1 MFRPM
6 RRKKNEISR
15 EAAEELLRTS
25 RRGVLAV
32 IGDEGYPYAV
42 PVNYYYDSENQRIIF
57 HGSRVGH
64 KADAI
69 QNCDKVCF
77 TVFGNERVKGEAWAP
92 YVQSTVVFG
101 RCRMIENRE
110 ETLAEV
116 KRLAMKYYPDEETAE
131 EEIARSGNAVQ
142 IYEIEIEH
150 ISGKEVQER

>member
-15 EAAEELLRTS
+15 EAAEELLRIS

-32 IGDEGYPYAV
+32 IGDDGYPYAV
-42 PVNYYYDSENQRIIF
+42 PVDYYYDSENQRIIF

-69 QNCDKVCF
+69 RNCDKVCF
-77 TVFGNERVKGEAWAP
+77 TVFGNETVKGEAWAP
-92 YVQSTVVFG
+92 YVHSTLVFG

>member
-32 IGDEGYPYAV
+32 IGDDGYPYAV
-42 PVNYYYDSENQRIIF
+42 PVNYYYDSENRRIIF

-69 QNCDKVCF
+69 RNCDKVCF
-77 TVFGNERVKGEAWAP
+77 TVFGNETVKGEAWAP
-92 YVQSTVVFG
+92 YVQSTLVFG